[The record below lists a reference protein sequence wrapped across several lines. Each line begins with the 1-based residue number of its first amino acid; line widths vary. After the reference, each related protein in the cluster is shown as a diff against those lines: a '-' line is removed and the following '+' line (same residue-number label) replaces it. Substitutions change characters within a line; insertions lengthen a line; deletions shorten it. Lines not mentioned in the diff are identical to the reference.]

1 MKKCYNVKLRR
12 YIEESALLWPLCKR
26 SYFTA
31 SIEAEDA
38 LSNNAGQHR
47 LLDFFYEVFSSL
59 SACCQKGKKK
69 KNSLWISI
77 WLWTLFI

>member
-47 LLDFFYEVFSSL
+47 LSDFFY
-59 SACCQKGKKK
+59 
-69 KNSLWISI
+69 
-77 WLWTLFI
+77 